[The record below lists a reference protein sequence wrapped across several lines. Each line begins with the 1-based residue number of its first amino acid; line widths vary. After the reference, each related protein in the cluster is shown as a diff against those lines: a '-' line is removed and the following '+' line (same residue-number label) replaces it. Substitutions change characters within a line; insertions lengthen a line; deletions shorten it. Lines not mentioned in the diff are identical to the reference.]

1 MKDKGL
7 PIPHKELPAAPP
19 KSLLAR
25 VEMLESAMATM
36 CQLQVRLLPHRF
48 LTPLPRH
55 APGLVV

>member
-7 PIPHKELPAAPP
+7 PIPHKELPAVPP

-36 CQLQVRLLPHRF
+36 CQLQVWMQPFLPHA
-48 LTPLPRH
+48 LATSS
-55 APGLVV
+55 